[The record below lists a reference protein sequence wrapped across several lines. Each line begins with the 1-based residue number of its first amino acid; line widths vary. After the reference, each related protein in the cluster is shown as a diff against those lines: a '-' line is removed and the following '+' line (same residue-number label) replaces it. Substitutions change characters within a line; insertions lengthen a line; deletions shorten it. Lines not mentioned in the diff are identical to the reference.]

1 MILLSLLAL
10 LTGAAS
16 GAGII
21 EIRSPRQSLSDEE
34 QIRRARAE
42 SNRAI
47 ARHDVP
53 GIVAFLSPEYQAS
66 VSNGSFL
73 HSPAEMGDV
82 FTARFTEFK
91 DAVYV
96 RTPDSVS
103 VSMSGQAAAES
114 GSWVGGWTTPG
125 GPFRTGG
132 RYAAYWRKVAGKWLI
147 HSELFVPLFCTGP
160 GCG

>member
-1 MILLSLLAL
+1 MTLLSLVAL
-10 LTGAAS
+10 LSGAAAS
-16 GAGII
+16 AGMI
-21 EIRSPRQSLSDEE
+21 EIRSTPQSGSDEQ

-53 GIVAFLSPEYQAS
+53 GIVAFLSAEYQAS
-66 VSNGSFL
+66 VSSGAFL

-82 FTARFTEFK
+82 FTARFAEFK

-96 RTPDSVS
+96 RTPDSVM

-114 GSWVGGWTTPG
+114 GSWVGSWTTAG